1 MLLMD
6 QQEAETESQNNLTKV
21 KNKSSKIF
29 T

>member
-6 QQEAETESQNNLTKV
+6 QQEAETESQNSLTKV